1 MVRNHFTTLA
11 AHSELRI
18 VTSKGVL
25 ALSPQAINITF
36 QHVRAWLQ
44 QVIRVFTFVALPLS
58 NTEQLEQV
66 RRRALRH
73 QAKLIRIT
81 SCKKSHHVGSESLVF
96 NRKWTRWQ
104 ESQDCVTWNESVFP
118 VSAVR
123 KTLST
128 RVRCVKHGLPVY
140 VSKHQLCSCIHK
152 RDMSN

>member
-1 MVRNHFTTLA
+1 MLRFTQRNWFEIISP

-36 QHVRAWLQ
+36 QHVRDWLQ

-66 RRRALRH
+66 RRRALRY

-81 SCKKSHHVGSESLVF
+81 SCKNHTTHK
-96 NRKWTRWQ
+96 Q
-104 ESQDCVTWNESVFP
+104 NEQMSPDIRQIAYANDKGRLRSVSFQ
-118 VSAVR
+118 R
-123 KTLST
+123 
-128 RVRCVKHGLPVY
+128 
-140 VSKHQLCSCIHK
+140 
-152 RDMSN
+152 